1 MDLLYSYQASAYFV
15 TWKSTY
21 WSLADQFKAG
31 FIGRATLGDSSLAKS
46 HLYNS
51 LHVSPSFKSPASEW
65 ERLDDKPS
73 VHSFLSR
80 ARDHLKRQSDDFT
93 RCQIQPRQKS
103 KWPSLKQRDA
113 GFIATWVCSS
123 NIKVKLEQIDFEP
136 GKKNLIVSIVMGK
149 MFRSLHLFGRKVQG
163 NRELRGSLW
172 CTRPGFES
180 NFRVTVFGE
189 KGRNKYEWETIK
201 LSSCP

>member
-1 MDLLYSYQASAYFV
+1 M
-15 TWKSTY
+15 
-21 WSLADQFKAG
+21 
-31 FIGRATLGDSSLAKS
+31 
-46 HLYNS
+46 S
-51 LHVSPSFKSPASEW
+51 LHVEM
-65 ERLDDKPS
+65 
-73 VHSFLSR
+73 
-80 ARDHLKRQSDDFT
+80 HLFIST
-93 RCQIQPRQKS
+93 RCMVMLGFIYKYKTYFQSICHSGNPEDVLFYVDCYEYSKLYQNVRQKS

-113 GFIATWVCSS
+113 GLIATWVCSS
-123 NIKVKLEQIDFEP
+123 NIKVKLEQIDFEL

-149 MFRSLHLFGRKVQG
+149 MFRSLHLFGCKVH
-163 NRELRGSLW
+163 RELGGSLW